1 MEEISSILTDDPDGI
16 SQEET
21 TDTEESLLSN
31 GSDASGMDFSSS
43 GSETSESEERRQPDV
58 SATDSDGLSES
69 EKQELKEQIQEEL
82 QTDGQEDSETDAVTE
97 YTVDDIYTLL
107 SESLEKQEQFQSE
120 SLENQKFFIEQSQ
133 NILSAITVLALIIGF
148 MSGILLARIVWR
160 KM

>member
-1 MEEISSILTDDPDGI
+1 MEEISSILTDDPDDI

-31 GSDASGMDFSSS
+31 GSDASGMDFSS
-43 GSETSESEERRQPDV
+43 DV
-58 SATDSDGLSES
+58 SVTGSDGLSES

-82 QTDGQEDSETDAVTE
+82 QTDVQEDSGIDAVTE
-97 YTVDDIYTLL
+97 YTIDDVYTLL
-107 SESLEKQEQFQSE
+107 SESLKKQEQFQSE

>member
-1 MEEISSILTDDPDGI
+1 MEEISSILTDDSDGT

-31 GSDASGMDFSSS
+31 GSDASDMDFSSS

-58 SATDSDGLSES
+58 SATGSDGLSES

-82 QTDGQEDSETDAVTE
+82 QTDVQEDSGIDAVTE
-97 YTVDDIYTLL
+97 YTIDDVYVLL
-107 SESLEKQEQFQSE
+107 SESLEKQEQFQTE